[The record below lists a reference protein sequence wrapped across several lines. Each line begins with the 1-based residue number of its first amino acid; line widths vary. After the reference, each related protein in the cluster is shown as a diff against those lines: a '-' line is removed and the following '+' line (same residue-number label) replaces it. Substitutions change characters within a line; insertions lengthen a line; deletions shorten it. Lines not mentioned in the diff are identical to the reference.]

1 MVAGPHPDTVTYT
14 TLMDAC
20 CKIREMAKAQSVL
33 REMLDRELQ
42 PTVVT
47 FNVLMNGFCMSGML
61 EDGERLLKWMI
72 EKGIVPN
79 AGTYSSLMKQYCIRN
94 NMRTTT
100 YMYRSKCAGWHKE
113 MAGKGFIPTA
123 SCYSALIKGLFK
135 KRKFAEARELFEEM
149 RRPGVVADRETYSIF
164 VDMNYEEGNMDIT
177 FELCDEVI
185 ENCLVGKPKN
195 ENTDQDMHST
205 WVSAFDMNRKI
216 DEAGPVETTHSI
228 NVSKE
233 SQDGCF
239 VQTFIRL
246 NCITAKMIKEDT
258 PGTTLPSKVGYPHSM
273 VELELGVMS
282 REDAGALASQK
293 ETTEATDLEDQLKTK
308 SH

>member
-1 MVAGPHPDTVTYT
+1 
-14 TLMDAC
+14 
-20 CKIREMAKAQSVL
+20 
-33 REMLDRELQ
+33 
-42 PTVVT
+42 
-47 FNVLMNGFCMSGML
+47 MNGFCMSGML
-61 EDGERLLKWMI
+61 EDGERLLKWML

-79 AGTYSSLMKQYCIRN
+79 VATYNSLMKQYCIRN

-100 YMYRSKCAGWHKE
+100 DMY
-113 MAGKGFIPTA
+113 
-123 SCYSALIKGLFK
+123 
-135 KRKFAEARELFEEM
+135 RKFADARELFEEM
-149 RRPGVVADRETYSIF
+149 RRHGVVADRETYSIF

-177 FELCDEVI
+177 LELCYEVI

-195 ENTDQDMHST
+195 EDTDQDMHST

-216 DEAGPVETTHSI
+216 YEAGPVETTHSI
-228 NVSKE
+228 NTSKE

-258 PGTTLPSKVGYPHSM
+258 PGTNLPSKVGNPHSM

-293 ETTEATDLEDQLKTK
+293 ETTEATDLEGQLKTE
-308 SH
+308 SHEWDEWCLFD

>member
-100 YMYRSKCAGWHKE
+100 YMYRSKCAGWV
-113 MAGKGFIPTA
+113 MPDNNTYTI
-123 SCYSALIKGLFK
+123 LIKGHFK
-135 KRKFAEARELFEEM
+135 ARNMKEAWKFAEARELFEEM

-164 VDMNYEEGNMDIT
+164 VDMNYEEEIVSFG
-177 FELCDEVI
+177 FSELASRVI
-185 ENCLVGKPKN
+185 PSW
-195 ENTDQDMHST
+195 DQDMHST